1 MSRGVSPNSA
11 TYELSNSLSSYKNS
25 TCDQDTLSNLKI
37 QVFAKDQDKK
47 DFKNLLSLFNN
58 LQAEI
63 AKISEQKK
71 RLEIALAQLES
82 DERNS
87 IIIDLK
93 NKNENLFN
101 ELNEKIALNKKLY
114 NENNKLFQELEA
126 KTTEG
131 EDLQDQIVEQEE
143 IIKRISSD
151 KETIKNKVIYLS
163 QIKEKQSNDIH
174 DLNVQIN
181 ALNFQHK
188 DQGNTLKNK
197 NGQNYDIIGIL
208 KEEQN
213 IFKNL
218 TIELKAKENDLITSQ
233 QELNKN
239 NDNIHLLQ
247 CNVNNL
253 ANVIKKT
260 KEDITIVNNNYINE
274 TSKLNQLNANNQ
286 KSNLVIKDRD
296 EHIKQINIDN
306 ELIKQNNTE
315 VNCENNK
322 LLSVLD
328 AYKKHLCLLVTQ
340 NKKAA
345 NEIKYLLGRDREL
358 KEILERDKHLK
369 DVKFENQ
376 QFVSNSNTKIRDFI
390 SSNGNGKILLMEKN
404 ISNNTTTTIKRT
416 YSIDSKNWN
425 NRNNNMNNIERINSM
440 DDRDIT
446 NNLVMN
452 KFQENKLIYS
462 QDRYMDDNEKEEI

>member
-1 MSRGVSPNSA
+1 MRKYPS
-11 TYELSNSLSSYKNS
+11 
-25 TCDQDTLSNLKI
+25 
-37 QVFAKDQDKK
+37 
-47 DFKNLLSLFNN
+47 
-58 LQAEI
+58 
-63 AKISEQKK
+63 QKK
-71 RLEIALAQLES
+71 RHEIALAQLES

-126 KTTEG
+126 KTAEG

-345 NEIKYLLGRDREL
+345 NEIKFLLGRDREL

-390 SSNGNGKILLMEKN
+390 SSNGNGKILVMEKN

-416 YSIDSKNWN
+416 YSIDSKNGN